1 MLSETEEEEASMS
14 DSSNGYELSV
24 TTWIDAPVDQVW
36 QVMTE
41 RQPE

>member
-1 MLSETEEEEASMS
+1 MS

-36 QVMTE
+36 QAMTE
-41 RQPE
+41 RQPVLRRRYGC